1 MFGKLVKHEFID
13 TRKGMILVL
22 GIMVLASIIGG
33 ICVPISENASNDGV
47 LTMAIVFTG
56 TGYSCL
62 ILMPFLAFI
71 SLCKNYWNSMFSQRG
86 YLTHTLPVSA
96 NDLWN
101 AKLLVS
107 AIWILVTVILT
118 ILSYFFLVF
127 LSGDVS
133 IDEIRVMISSIREP
147 LIYSNDDYVDIN
159 ELYFFPYILFT
170 ATFGIIMDLMLI
182 YTAMSLGQKSCK
194 YKNSASIGYGIG
206 FYVLIQ
212 ATGALYFWIM
222 NHCHSQIAED
232 IIQVTFERNVVLG
245 LIPITLIFIIAL
257 YFINLQTVSKHL
269 NLQ

>member
-33 ICVPISENASNDGV
+33 ICVPISENASNNGV

-86 YLTHTLPVSA
+86 YLTHTLPVSIKE
-96 NDLWN
+96 LWN
-101 AKLLVS
+101 AKLFVS
-107 AIWILVTVILT
+107 VLWIIITVILT
-118 ILSYFFLVF
+118 LFSYFLLVILSADYSMEQLNIM
-127 LSGDVS
+127 LNS
-133 IDEIRVMISSIREP
+133 IGKPV
-147 LIYSNDDYVDIN
+147 IYVNDHLQYYNDF
-159 ELYFFPYILFT
+159 YFFPFIFFIAVL
-170 ATFGIIMDLMLI
+170 GIMMDLLLI
-182 YTAMSLGQKSCK
+182 YTAMSLGQISNTH
-194 YKNSASIGYGIG
+194 KNSTAIGYGIG

-222 NHCHSQIAED
+222 NHFHPSNED
-232 IIQVTFERNVVLG
+232 YIIELIFERNMVLG
-245 LIPITLIFIIAL
+245 LAPIIVIFSVIL
-257 YFINLQTVSKHL
+257 YYINLRTISKHL
-269 NLQ
+269 NL